1 MIRHTIALESKFAAD
16 EAGVIAGYASIFGGE
31 PDAYG
36 DVVSPGAFAASL
48 ADHRKRG
55 TTPVMLWAHDQS
67 RPIGAWTDIR
77 EDAIGLSVKGR
88 LTLESAAGREAHALL
103 KAGALNGLSIGYRE
117 KSATNLPDG
126 ARRLEVVDLAEISL
140 VTLPAASGARVT
152 AVKSVADITP
162 KWLTQVLRD
171 AGVSR
176 GMADGIIRH
185 GWRGAIEES
194 SEAESAQLK
203 RILQTLNTATAQ
215 RARGYK

>member
-1 MIRHTIALESKFAAD
+1 MIRHTIPLETKFAAD

-103 KAGALNGLSIGYRE
+103 KAGALKE
-117 KSATNLPDG
+117 
-126 ARRLEVVDLAEISL
+126 SL
-140 VTLPAASGARVT
+140 INPPKPAPWT
-152 AVKSVADITP
+152 
-162 KWLTQVLRD
+162 
-171 AGVSR
+171 
-176 GMADGIIRH
+176 
-185 GWRGAIEES
+185 
-194 SEAESAQLK
+194 
-203 RILQTLNTATAQ
+203 
-215 RARGYK
+215 